1 MTIYVALVHGEHG
14 SYGVS
19 LPDLPGCTSG
29 GETID
34 TALAHLQLAA
44 SDWVEDV
51 AAGGHT
57 IPPARSIDELRKD
70 PDYAEDF
77 EDVVLAAAIEV
88 DLPGGIERLS
98 ITMADALLAQIDK
111 AAEKTGES
119 RSGWLAAA
127 ARLRLRLDAGGVPF
141 GQLRAKAPT
150 KASKSK
156 SKGGA
161 SGKRAAA
168 KAARPT
174 AKRRA

>member
-1 MTIYVALVHGEHG
+1 MTIYVALVHGERG
-14 SYGVS
+14 SYGVN

-34 TALAHLQLAA
+34 TALAHLRLAA

-51 AAGGHT
+51 AAGGHA

-98 ITMADALLAQIDK
+98 ITMADALLVQIDK
-111 AAEKTGES
+111 AAKKTGES

-127 ARLRLRLDAGGVPF
+127 ARLRLRFDAGGVPF
-141 GQLRAKAPT
+141 GPLRAKAPT
-150 KASKSK
+150 KGSK

>member
-1 MTIYVALVHGEHG
+1 MTIYVALVPGEHG

-44 SDWVEDV
+44 SDWV
-51 AAGGHT
+51 
-57 IPPARSIDELRKD
+57 
-70 PDYAEDF
+70 DF

-156 SKGGA
+156 SKSKGGA

-168 KAARPT
+168 LHD
-174 AKRRA
+174 RRRNGAHERHLA